1 MAKKYEYKYRH
12 QEKYKDHNI
21 DVKARTRSELIRKVT
36 DAKSKIDAGY
46 IKESDMTLR
55 QWVDLW
61 LRTYKAPS
69 VSASWYRE
77 LERRTR
83 PLLEVLGPKKLAKI
97 TTGDLRA
104 YLNKYQGK
112 SEKYI
117 KTNYTLIRD
126 IFKTAQLDERI
137 NRDPAAGLTMPKG
150 KEEVRRRSLTQHET
164 DIFMEAV
171 AGSDIETLCKIMYY
185 CGLRPGEA
193 LALTW
198 GDVDLKRK
206 TITVNKALK
215 KDGTIGAPKS
225 SAGKRSVPIP
235 DNFATELKKPRS
247 AKDKRVIAIKG
258 CSDQVSART
267 VNKRWDELRDK
278 MYEMDPSLPKDELQ
292 LYMLRHTYCTN
303 LEKAGVP
310 INIAKVLMGH
320 SSIQMTS
327 RIYTHFDDQT
337 LELARKLINA

>member
-1 MAKKYEYKYRH
+1 MTQYKYRYT
-12 QEKYKDHNI
+12 ETYKGHRI
-21 DVKARTRSELIRKVT
+21 DKRANTRTDLIRKVS
-36 DAKSKIDAGY
+36 DAKKKIDEGL
-46 IKESDMTLR
+46 IKESDITLST
-55 QWVDLW
+55 WVDIW
-61 LRTYKAPS
+61 LHTYKEHS
-69 VSASWYRE
+69 VSASWYKE
-77 LERRTR
+77 LERRTW
-83 PLLEVLGPKKLAKI
+83 PLVDALGYRKLASI
-97 TTGDLRA
+97 TAGDLRT
-104 YLNKYQGK
+104 YLNRYTGK

-150 KEEVRRRSLTQHET
+150 KEEVRRRSMTQHET
-164 DIFMEAV
+164 DVFMKAV
-171 AGSDIETLCKIMYY
+171 EGSDIEMLCKIMYY

-198 GDVDLKRK
+198 NDIDLNSN
-206 TITVNKALK
+206 TISINKALK
-215 KDGTIGAPKS
+215 KDGTIGPTKT
-225 SAGKRSVPIP
+225 SAGKRRVPIP
-235 DNFATELKKPRS
+235 MNFAIEINKPRL
-247 AKDKRVIAIKG
+247 AKNKRVVELA
-258 CSDQVSART
+258 ART
-267 VNKRWDELRDK
+267 VNTKWSELRNK
-278 MYEMDPSLPKDELQ
+278 MCEIDPSLPKDELQ

-337 LELARKLINA
+337 LELARDLINR

>member
-1 MAKKYEYKYRH
+1 MAKKYEYAYRH

-21 DVKARTRSELIRKVT
+21 DVKAKSKSELIRKVT
-36 DAKSKIDAGY
+36 NAKNKIDAGY
-46 IKESDMTLR
+46 IKESEMTLR

-61 LRTYKAPS
+61 LHTYKEPS

-104 YLNKYQGK
+104 YLNRYQGK

-117 KTNYTLIRD
+117 KTNYTLLRD

-137 NRDPAAGLTMPKG
+137 NKDPAAGLTMPKG

-164 DIFMEAV
+164 DIFMEAIE
-171 AGSDIETLCKIMYY
+171 GSEIELLCKIMYY

-198 GDVDLKRK
+198 QDIDLRSK
-206 TITVNKALK
+206 TISVDKALK
-215 KDGTIGAPKS
+215 KDGTIGAPKT
-225 SAGKRSVPIP
+225 SAGKRKVPIP
-235 DNFATELKKPRS
+235 EDFASELKKPPKS
-247 AKDKRVIAIKG
+247 KDKRVVELA
-258 CSDQVSART
+258 ART
-267 VNKRWDELRDK
+267 ANTKWSELRDR
-278 MYEMDPSLPKDELQ
+278 MCELDPSLPKDELQ

-337 LELARKLINA
+337 MELARKLINA

>member
-1 MAKKYEYKYRH
+1 MPKKYEYKYRH
-12 QEKYKDHNI
+12 QEKYKDQKI
-21 DVKARTRSELIRKVT
+21 DVKANRKSDLISKVT
-36 DAKSKIDAGY
+36 DAKRKIDEGL
-46 IKESDMTLR
+46 IKETDMTLR
-55 QWVDLW
+55 QWVNLW
-61 LRTYKAPS
+61 LHTYKEPS
-69 VSASWYRE
+69 VSVSWYRE

-83 PLLEVLGPKKLAKI
+83 PLLEDLGCRPLAKI
-97 TTGDLRA
+97 TTGDLRK
-104 YLNKYQGK
+104 YMNKYRGK

-126 IFKTAQLDERI
+126 IFKTAQLDQKI
-137 NRDPAAGLTMPKG
+137 NKDPSTGLTTPKG

-164 DIFMEAV
+164 DVFFEAA
-171 AGSDIETLCKIMYY
+171 AGGEIEMLCKIMYY

-198 GDVDLKRK
+198 SDIDLRSN
-206 TITVNKALK
+206 TINIDKALK
-215 KDGTIGAPKS
+215 KDGTIGAPKT
-225 SAGKRSVPIP
+225 SAGKRKVPIP
-235 DNFATELKKPRS
+235 KDFASELKKPRKS
-247 AKDKRVIAIKG
+247 KDKRVVALA
-258 CSDQVSART
+258 ART
-267 VNKRWDELRDK
+267 VNTKWSELRDR
-278 MYEMDPSLPKDELQ
+278 MCELDPSLPRDELQ